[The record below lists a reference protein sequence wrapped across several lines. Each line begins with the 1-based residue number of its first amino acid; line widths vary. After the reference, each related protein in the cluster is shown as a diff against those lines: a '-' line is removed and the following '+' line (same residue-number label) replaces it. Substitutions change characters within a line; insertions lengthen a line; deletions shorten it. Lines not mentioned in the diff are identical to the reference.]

1 MWHEIIN
8 FVPLF
13 EPQYSLLM
21 ENKTIIVPHD
31 FTSVADNALNHAV
44 NTAKITGAQIV
55 LLHVVAKEKAIA
67 EAEEKLNAIIKNASS
82 EVAIKPAVRVGN
94 IFDDIG
100 DYASEVKAD
109 LIFMGT
115 HGATGWQHITGS
127 HALKV
132 ITHSTVPFIV
142 VQEKG
147 IKETGYDD
155 IVVPLDLNKETKQKL
170 AYVANIATYF
180 KSRVHIITP
189 DESDEFLRHQ
199 VKANIQ
205 FAVKFFHERGIEVTT
220 KVAPTSGF
228 DKEVVKHA
236 VSLDA
241 DLIAIMNLNRNNML
255 GVITASH
262 EQYIL
267 TNDAQIPTLI
277 VNPVEGKYGSSVLF
291 S

>member
-1 MWHEIIN
+1 MD
-8 FVPLF
+8 
-13 EPQYSLLM
+13 
-21 ENKTIIVPHD
+21 KKKIIVPHD
-31 FTSVADNALNHAV
+31 FSEVAENALNHAIT
-44 NTAKITGAQIV
+44 TAKATDAEIL
-55 LLHVVAKEKAIA
+55 LLHVVAKDKLIK
-67 EAEEKLNAIIKNASS
+67 EADEKLQAIIKKHS
-82 EVAIKPAVRVGN
+82 EFVKITPAIRVGN

-100 DYASEVKAD
+100 DFAAENNAE

-115 HGATGWQHITGS
+115 HGQTGWQHITGS
-127 HALKV
+127 YALRV
-132 ITHSTVPFIV
+132 ITHSKIPFIV

-147 IKETGYDD
+147 IKPTGYDD

-170 AYVANIATYF
+170 AYVASIATYF

-220 KVAPTSGF
+220 KIVTNNGF
-228 DKEVVKHA
+228 DKEIIKHA
-236 VSLDA
+236 VQIEA

-255 GVITASH
+255 GVITANQ
-262 EQYIL
+262 EQSIL
-267 TNDAQIPTLI
+267 TNEAQIPVLI
-277 VNPVEGKYGSSVLF
+277 VNPLEGKYGSVLF

>member
-1 MWHEIIN
+1 
-8 FVPLF
+8 
-13 EPQYSLLM
+13 M
-21 ENKTIIVPHD
+21 ENKTILVPHD
-31 FTSVADNALNHAV
+31 FSAVANNAVVHAL
-44 NTAKITGAQIV
+44 NTAKITGAEIYV
-55 LLHVVAKEKAIA
+55 LHVVSKEKGIA
-67 EAEEKLNAIIKNASS
+67 EAEGKLRETLAAFETDIPLHP
-82 EVAIKPAVRVGN
+82 VVRVGN

-100 DYASEVKAD
+100 DFASEVRAE

-115 HGATGWQHITGS
+115 HGQHGWQHITGS

-147 IKETGYDD
+147 IRETGYDD

-180 KSRVHIITP
+180 KSRVHVITP
-189 DESDEFLRHQ
+189 DETDEFLRHQ

-205 FAVKFFHERGIEVTT
+205 FAVRFFQERDIEVTT

-228 DKEVVKHA
+228 DKETVKHA

-255 GVITASH
+255 GVITANH

-267 TNDAQIPTLI
+267 TNEAQIPTLI
-277 VNPVEGKYGSSVLF
+277 VNPVEGKYGSSILF

>member
-1 MWHEIIN
+1 MIT
-8 FVPLF
+8 FVLL
-13 EPQYSLLM
+13 YKTHNTLLM
-21 ENKTIIVPHD
+21 EKKTIIVPHD
-31 FTSVADNALNHAV
+31 FTPVADNALDHAI
-44 NTAKITGAQIV
+44 NTAVTTGAEIL
-55 LLHVVAKEKAIA
+55 LLHVVAKEKNIADA
-67 EAEEKLNAIIKNASS
+67 EARLN
-82 EVAIKPAVRVGN
+82 EVIAKHPANVKMTPSVRVGN

-100 DYASEVKAD
+100 DFASENHAE

-115 HGATGWQHITGS
+115 HGQTGWQHITGS
-127 HALKV
+127 YALKV

-180 KSRVHIITP
+180 KSRVHVITP

-220 KVAPTSGF
+220 KVVPASGF

-255 GVITASH
+255 GAITASH

-267 TNDAQIPTLI
+267 TNDAEIPTLI
-277 VNPVEGKYGSSVLF
+277 VNPVAGKYGGSVLF

>member
-1 MWHEIIN
+1 
-8 FVPLF
+8 
-13 EPQYSLLM
+13 M
-21 ENKTIIVPHD
+21 EKKMIIVPHD
-31 FTSVADNALNHAV
+31 FTPVADNALNHAI
-44 NTAKITGAQIV
+44 NTAKTTGAEIHV
-55 LLHVVAKEKAIA
+55 LHVVAKEKALA
-67 EAEEKLNAIIKNASS
+67 EAEAKLKKLVDGISTDI
-82 EVAIKPAVRVGN
+82 VLHPVVRVGN

-100 DYASEVKAD
+100 DFASEVRAE

-115 HGATGWQHITGS
+115 HGQHGWQHITGS

-147 IKETGYDD
+147 IKESGYDD

-180 KSRVHIITP
+180 KSRVHVITP

-205 FAVKFFHERGIEVTT
+205 FAVKFFQERGIVVTT
-220 KVAPTSGF
+220 KVAPGSGF

-277 VNPVEGKYGSSVLF
+277 VNPVEGKYGGSVLF

>member
-1 MWHEIIN
+1 
-8 FVPLF
+8 
-13 EPQYSLLM
+13 M
-21 ENKTIIVPHD
+21 EKKTIIVPHD
-31 FTSVADNALNHAV
+31 FTTVADNALNHAI
-44 NTAKITGAQIV
+44 NTARITGAEIYV
-55 LLHVVAKEKAIA
+55 LHVVAKEKAIA
-67 EAEEKLNAIIKNASS
+67 EAEAKLKKLVGGISTDIALHP
-82 EVAIKPAVRVGN
+82 VVRVGN

-100 DYASEVKAD
+100 DFASEVHAE

-115 HGATGWQHITGS
+115 HGQHGWQHITGS

-147 IKETGYDD
+147 IKESGYDD

-180 KSRVHIITP
+180 KSRVHVITP

-205 FAVKFFHERGIEVTT
+205 FAVKFFQERGIVVTT
-220 KVAPTSGF
+220 KVAPNSGF

-277 VNPVEGKYGSSVLF
+277 VNPVEGKYGGSVLF

>member
-1 MWHEIIN
+1 
-8 FVPLF
+8 
-13 EPQYSLLM
+13 M
-21 ENKTIIVPHD
+21 EKKNILVPHD
-31 FTSVADNALNHAV
+31 FTSVADNALNHAL
-44 NTAKITGAQIV
+44 NTAAFANAKIY
-55 LLHVVAKEKAIA
+55 LLHVVPKEKNVA
-67 EAEEKLNAIIKNASS
+67 EATEKLKAVIASLSKKN
-82 EVAIKPAVRVGN
+82 EVEPVVKVGN

-100 DYASEVKAD
+100 DYATEINAD

-115 HGATGWQHITGS
+115 HGQHGWQHITGS

-170 AYVANIATYF
+170 AYVANIAAYF

-189 DESDEFLRHQ
+189 EESDEFLRHQ

-205 FAVKFFHERGIEVTT
+205 FSVKFFHERGIEVTT
-220 KVAPTSGF
+220 KVTSNSGF

-236 VSLDA
+236 IALEA

-267 TNDAQIPTLI
+267 TNEAQIPTLI
-277 VNPVEGKYGSSVLF
+277 VNPVEGKYGSVLF

>member
-1 MWHEIIN
+1 
-8 FVPLF
+8 
-13 EPQYSLLM
+13 M
-21 ENKTIIVPHD
+21 EKKTIIVPHD
-31 FTSVADNALNHAV
+31 FTSVADNALAHAI
-44 NTAKITGAQIV
+44 NTAKATGAEIY
-55 LLHVVAKEKAIA
+55 LLHVVAKEKSSS
-67 EAEEKLNAIIKNASS
+67 EAQEKLQAVIDALKTDIAITP
-82 EVAIKPAVRVGN
+82 VVRVGN

-100 DYASEVKAD
+100 DYASEAKAD

-115 HGATGWQHITGS
+115 HGAHGWQHITGS

-142 VQEKG
+142 VQEKS

-180 KSRVHIITP
+180 KSRVHLITP
-189 DESDEFLRHQ
+189 DETDEFLRHQ

-220 KVAPTSGF
+220 KVAPNSGF

-277 VNPVEGKYGSSVLF
+277 VNPVEGKYGGSVLF

>member
-1 MWHEIIN
+1 
-8 FVPLF
+8 
-13 EPQYSLLM
+13 M
-21 ENKTIIVPHD
+21 EKKTIIVPHD
-31 FTSVADNALNHAV
+31 FTSVADNALHHAI
-44 NTAKITGAQIV
+44 NTARISGAEIH
-55 LLHVVAKEKAIA
+55 LLHVVSKEKGIA
-67 EAEEKLNAIIKNASS
+67 EAKSKLEQVISGAAASDLVMHP
-82 EVAIKPAVRVGN
+82 EVRVGN

-100 DYASEVKAD
+100 DFASEVHAE

-115 HGATGWQHITGS
+115 HGQHGWQHITGS

-142 VQEKG
+142 VQEKP

-205 FAVKFFHERGIEVTT
+205 FSVRFFQERGIEVTT
-220 KVAPTSGF
+220 KVAPNSGF

-277 VNPVEGKYGSSVLF
+277 VNPVEGKYGGSVLF

>member
-1 MWHEIIN
+1 M
-8 FVPLF
+8 
-13 EPQYSLLM
+13 
-21 ENKTIIVPHD
+21 KTKVFIVPHD
-31 FTSVADNALNHAV
+31 FTPVAENALEHALS
-44 NTAKITGAQIV
+44 TAKTVSAKIF
-55 LLHVVAKEKAIA
+55 LLHVVGKDKEIKDA
-67 EAEEKLNAIIKNASS
+67 ETKLQQLIETKDTTIEMQS
-82 EVAIKPAVRVGN
+82 VVRVGN

-100 DYASEVKAD
+100 DFAAEHNAD

-115 HGATGWQHITGS
+115 HGRHGWQHITGS

-147 IKETGYDD
+147 IKPTGYDD

-170 AYVANIATYF
+170 AYVANIANYF
-180 KSRVHIITP
+180 KSKVHVITP
-189 DESDEFLRHQ
+189 DESDEFLKHQ
-199 VKANIQ
+199 VKSNIQ
-205 FAVKFFHERGIEVTT
+205 FAKRFFNERNIEVTT
-220 KVAPTSGF
+220 KVAPVSGF

-241 DLIAIMNLNRNNML
+241 DLIAIMNLNRNNLL
-255 GVITASH
+255 GVITANY

-277 VNPVEGKYGSSVLF
+277 VNPIENPYGSSF
-291 S
+291 MAG

>member
-1 MWHEIIN
+1 
-8 FVPLF
+8 
-13 EPQYSLLM
+13 M
-21 ENKTIIVPHD
+21 EKKMIIVPHD
-31 FTSVADNALNHAV
+31 FTPVADNALNHAI
-44 NTAKITGAQIV
+44 NTAKITGAEIHI
-55 LLHVVAKEKAIA
+55 LHVVAKEKFIA
-67 EAEEKLNAIIKNASS
+67 EAEAKLQKLVSELHTDIKLHP
-82 EVAIKPAVRVGN
+82 VVRVGN

-100 DYASEVKAD
+100 DFASEVHAE

-115 HGATGWQHITGS
+115 HGQHGWQHITGS

-147 IKETGYDD
+147 IKESGYDD

-180 KSRVHIITP
+180 KSRVHVITP

-205 FAVKFFHERGIEVTT
+205 FAVKFFQERGIEVTT
-220 KVAPTSGF
+220 KVAPNSGF

-236 VSLDA
+236 VNLDA

-267 TNDAQIPTLI
+267 TNDAQIPALI
-277 VNPVEGKYGSSVLF
+277 VNPVEGKYGSVLF

>member
-1 MWHEIIN
+1 
-8 FVPLF
+8 
-13 EPQYSLLM
+13 M
-21 ENKTIIVPHD
+21 EKKTIIVPHD
-31 FTSVADNALNHAV
+31 FTAVADNALNHAI
-44 NTAKITGAQIV
+44 NTAKTTGAEV
-55 LLHVVAKEKAIA
+55 YVLHVVAKEKAIA
-67 EAEEKLNAIIKNASS
+67 EAEGKLQKLLSGIETSITLHP
-82 EVAIKPAVRVGN
+82 VVRVGN

-100 DYASEVKAD
+100 DFASEVHAE

-115 HGATGWQHITGS
+115 HGRHGWQHITGS
-127 HALKV
+127 KALKV
-132 ITHSTVPFIV
+132 ITQSTVPFIV

-147 IKETGYDD
+147 IKESGYDD

-170 AYVANIATYF
+170 AYVANIAIYF
-180 KSRVHIITP
+180 KSRVHVITP

-205 FAVKFFHERGIEVTT
+205 FAVKFFQERGIEVTT
-220 KVAPTSGF
+220 KVAPSSGF

-236 VSLDA
+236 VTLDA

-255 GVITASH
+255 GSVTASH

-267 TNDAQIPTLI
+267 TNDAEVPTLI
-277 VNPVEGKYGSSVLF
+277 VNPVEGKYGSVLF

>member
-1 MWHEIIN
+1 MKK
-8 FVPLF
+8 
-13 EPQYSLLM
+13 
-21 ENKTIIVPHD
+21 KTFIVPHD
-31 FTSVADNALNHAV
+31 FTPVADNALNHALA
-44 NTAKITGAQIV
+44 TAQIV
-55 LLHVVAKEKAIA
+55 DATVYLLHVVSKEKEIQ
-67 EAEEKLNAIIKNASS
+67 EAEENLKQLVQNLKSTIEIIP
-82 EVAIKPAVRVGN
+82 VVRVGS
-94 IFDDIG
+94 IFEDIG
-100 DYASEVKAD
+100 DFASEHHAD

-115 HGATGWQHITGS
+115 HGQHGWQHITGS

-132 ITHSTVPFIV
+132 ITHSTVPFVV

-147 IKETGYDD
+147 IKTSGYDD

-189 DESDEFLRHQ
+189 DETDEIFRQQ
-199 VKANIQ
+199 VKTNIQ
-205 FAVKFFHERGIEVTT
+205 FAQKFFAERNIDVSTT
-220 KVAPTSGF
+220 IAPHHGF

-236 VSLDA
+236 VSIDA
-241 DLIAIMNLNRNNML
+241 DLIAIMNLNRNNLL

-277 VNPVEGKYGSSVLF
+277 VNPIESPYGSSVLF
-291 S
+291 G

>member
-1 MWHEIIN
+1 
-8 FVPLF
+8 
-13 EPQYSLLM
+13 M
-21 ENKTIIVPHD
+21 EKKTIIVPHD
-31 FTSVADNALNHAV
+31 FSPVADNALNHAI
-44 NTAKITGAQIV
+44 NTAKIASAEIYV
-55 LLHVVAKEKAIA
+55 LHVVAKEKAIQ
-67 EAEEKLNAIIKNASS
+67 EAEDKLKEILSGFQTEIPLHP
-82 EVAIKPAVRVGN
+82 VVRVGN

-100 DYASEVKAD
+100 DFASELHAE

-115 HGATGWQHITGS
+115 HGQHGWQHITGS

-180 KSRVHIITP
+180 KSRVHVITP

-199 VKANIQ
+199 VKANIK
-205 FAVKFFHERGIEVTT
+205 FAVKFFSERGIEVTT
-220 KVAPTSGF
+220 MVAPNGAF
-228 DKEVVKHA
+228 DKETLKHA

-262 EQYIL
+262 EQSIL
-267 TNDAQIPTLI
+267 TNEAQIPTLI
-277 VNPVEGKYGSSVLF
+277 VNPVEGKYGSVLF

>member
-1 MWHEIIN
+1 MEKKII
-8 FVPLF
+8 L
-13 EPQYSLLM
+13 
-21 ENKTIIVPHD
+21 VPHD
-31 FTSVADNALNHAV
+31 FTSMADNALHHAIRV
-44 NTAKITGAQIV
+44 AKTAGAEV
-55 LLHVVAKEKAIA
+55 HLLHIVGKEKGIK
-67 EAEEKLNAIIKNASS
+67 EAEEKLAEICAANGN
-82 EVAIKPAVRVGN
+82 EVSLIPMVRVGN

-100 DYASEVKAD
+100 DVASELHAE
-109 LIFMGT
+109 LIIMGT
-115 HGATGWQHITGS
+115 HGQHGWQHITGS

-132 ITHSTVPFIV
+132 ITHSSVPFIV
-142 VQEKG
+142 VQSRG
-147 IKETGYDD
+147 IKESGYDD

-205 FAVKFFHERGIEVTT
+205 FAIKFFHERGIDVTT

-228 DKEVVKHA
+228 DKEIVKHA
-236 VSLDA
+236 VSIEA

-255 GVITASH
+255 GVITANH
-262 EQYIL
+262 EQYII
-267 TNDAQIPTLI
+267 TNDAEVPTLI

>member
-1 MWHEIIN
+1 
-8 FVPLF
+8 
-13 EPQYSLLM
+13 M
-21 ENKTIIVPHD
+21 EKKTIIVPHD
-31 FTSVADNALNHAV
+31 FTPVAENALEHAI
-44 NTAKITGAQIV
+44 NTAKTTGAEIL
-55 LLHVVAKEKAIA
+55 LLHVVAKEKSTQDA
-67 EAEEKLNAIIKNASS
+67 EAKLKEIIEKHAGTVKMT
-82 EVAIKPAVRVGN
+82 PAVRVGN

-100 DYASEVKAD
+100 DFASENEAE

-115 HGATGWQHITGS
+115 HGQTGWQHITGS
-127 HALKV
+127 YALKV

-142 VQEKG
+142 VQEKK

-180 KSRVHIITP
+180 KSRVHVITP

-220 KVAPTSGF
+220 KVVPASGF

-255 GVITASH
+255 GAITANH

-277 VNPVEGKYGSSVLF
+277 VNPVQGKYGGSVLF